1 MFIIYERTHLACIH
15 CLISKATFT
24 VTTKKSW
31 KDGSRQKK
39 SKWANDLILM
49 LVFPFSFYI
58 TPTLLDSKTEV

>member
-1 MFIIYERTHLACIH
+1 
-15 CLISKATFT
+15 